1 MIDRE
6 ARNRLLQGI
15 DDYMDEKISA
25 AEFNTLLHQK
35 ITPNTKDEL
44 IEEVSFWLF
53 DSNEDVGTNRLQSV
67 CPYWKYFN
75 RIRLLLA
82 SDAEYQYV
90 QTKQRPSLVQWIGGV
105 SAALFLVLAVA
116 SLLTQPWSWDF
127 FLTFGIPLYFTCGI
141 VVGCTIFG
149 LGFFPT
155 SQEPERK
162 ILFAEY
168 PFESFADLLAVRRS
182 VPQFLSKRFPNKP
195 PIPAPSQN
203 RLIRFL
209 WDTKCP
215 AWVDR
220 VGDAF
225 ILFCCCVVAIFSVVA
240 GWPLVILLFFLL
252 RNSRQTRF
260 VLPGHGATK

>member
-25 AEFNTLLHQK
+25 KDFDTLLHQT
-35 ITPNTKDEL
+35 IVPNTKDEL
-44 IEEVSFWLF
+44 IKEVSCWLF
-53 DSNEDVGTNRLQSV
+53 DLADDVGTNHLQSV
-67 CPYWKYFN
+67 CPYWKCFN

-90 QTKQRPSLVQWIGGV
+90 YSKQRLTLLQWVGMM
-105 SAALFLVLAVA
+105 SATLFLALAIVSFWA
-116 SLLTQPWSWDF
+116 QPLSWAF
-127 FLTFGIPLYFTCGI
+127 FLAFGIPLYFTCGI
-141 VVGCTIFG
+141 VVSGTIFG
-149 LGFFPT
+149 LGFFSTP
-155 SQEPERK
+155 QEPERK

-182 VPQFLSKRFPNKP
+182 VPQFSSKLFPNKQ

-225 ILFCCCVVAIFSVVA
+225 ILFSCGIFGIFSVVV
-240 GWPLVILLFFLL
+240 GWPLVILLAILL
-252 RNSRQTRF
+252 RNSRKTRF
-260 VLPGHGATK
+260 VLPGYSTMQ